1 MVLLVSRG
9 PDVAYTTSVAD
20 STMCC
25 TSITVQCVIL
35 YEAVPAGRQERG
47 KHAAAPQGCSGLCH
61 CLEHGCLQNSTSSFR
76 EVSMPVE
83 HIAKIDLKEEEV
95 LRTASYQQLMGPD
108 PDAPQHHTRTE
119 HTPPPPACPPG
130 PCTEHLLPSCTSQSP
145 PPPFPHVWSTGQP
158 TIRVLQ
164 CTAVGNST
172 WLVHADAAAHIPIK
186 SVSAGSKL

>member
-119 HTPPPPACPPG
+119 HTPPLPPVPPA
-130 PCTEHLLPSCTSQSP
+130 HVLSTSSLHARVNP
-145 PPPFPHVWSTGQP
+145 RRHPFPMYGAQGSQ
-158 TIRVLQ
+158 Q
-164 CTAVGNST
+164 SESY
-172 WLVHADAAAHIPIK
+172 
-186 SVSAGSKL
+186 SVQL